1 MGNVNDILR
10 NLRIHQQKYLVL
22 SNILLI
28 MNKIG
33 GESPHQL
40 GWTRVCR
47 PAQYGFYAYID
58 RFDICKFIVCKKRN
72 IVNKK
77 RIKFW
82 KFLEIAITQPTADTG
97 SHKPVSPAAGAVP
110 ERIGHHRD
118 QRVPPVPAYQAM
130 LLSDPPEQPYSSSHP

>member
-82 KFLEIAITQPTADTG
+82 KFSRDFCKIIFGIKNVESINR
-97 SHKPVSPAAGAVP
+97 SHIK
-110 ERIGHHRD
+110 
-118 QRVPPVPAYQAM
+118 
-130 LLSDPPEQPYSSSHP
+130 